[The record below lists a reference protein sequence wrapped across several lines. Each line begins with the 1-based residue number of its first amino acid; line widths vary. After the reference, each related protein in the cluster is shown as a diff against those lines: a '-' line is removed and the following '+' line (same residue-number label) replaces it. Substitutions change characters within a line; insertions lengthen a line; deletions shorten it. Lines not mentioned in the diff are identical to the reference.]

1 MFSKTSQF
9 SNKQVVK
16 RILIIL
22 SILFL
27 VFYKSSSSSIDYTIS
42 SIFNEIRGEVQ
53 PDTNIILI
61 TISADDISQIGPWP
75 IKRSYY
81 ALLVNSLTKLKA
93 KKIGLEVFLT
103 AKFATQTLYDNLLV
117 KEAEKSGNVVF
128 SALAGGINEK
138 DKKYITDSLSFPSP
152 KLLNDNLKIGHINYI
167 SEPGIQIPIQIEKGN
182 EKVNSFSA
190 ELAGDD
196 FYLTAPS
203 KIEVNFTSSWTKF
216 KQYSLLEFYRLVV
229 AKSDELKNFKNKI
242 ILIGITDPQIT
253 GKLKSTFDE
262 QMPGLAVHA
271 FALDNLLNKNFI
283 KNNWFL
289 SSTIFFLILLTIV
302 IIVQNKNSKAN
313 TLKFYLIT
321 FASFFVISFFIYEF
335 LNIKLF
341 YSLFIIPLFAISMV
355 DLFYYTAGEKLK
367 LKIAIDE
374 ADLFK
379 SLLKNKEVELSAMQN
394 ELKHSTI
401 EESETL
407 NSKIKILK
415 EEIEKL
421 KGNENDKTESELEDI
436 DKIKNFHEIIYKS
449 KVMNQIVD
457 LIGKVAPENANILIL
472 GESGTGKELVAKAIH
487 KLSKR
492 SNNNFVTVNCG
503 ALSDSL
509 IESELF
515 GHVKGAF
522 TGAVVDKKGRF
533 EIADKGTIFLDE
545 IGEVSESFQVK
556 LLRVIQNGDYEKVGS
571 AETSHTDLRIVVA
584 TNKDLDK
591 LVMEK
596 KFREDLFYRLNV
608 IKISIP
614 PLRKR
619 KEDIL
624 PIANEF
630 LMKESEKIKLSGAV
644 ATALID
650 NDWKGNIRELQAV
663 LKRAVIFAKAA
674 NRNLI
679 QLSDLPPEMVKAVK
693 ISFDEL
699 VIESLREKHFSYSS
713 ISETANELGG
723 ISRTV
728 VSENFRGYSFKCFVE
743 NNFNIDLTVEKI
755 SGLNN
760 KKSIEAVENKLKL
773 FLDNLKSDI
782 ENSGLTDF
790 DEMKKKFKSKYKNLP
805 QKFHIYLD
813 EVIKYLWGGS

>member
-1 MFSKTSQF
+1 MLSKTSQF
-9 SNKQVVK
+9 SSKQVVK
-16 RILIIL
+16 RIVIIL

-27 VFYKSSSSSIDYTIS
+27 VLYKSTGSSIDYTIS
-42 SIFNEIRGEVQ
+42 SVFNKVWGEVQ

-61 TISADDISQIGPWP
+61 TITADDISQIGPWP

-81 ALLVNSLTKLKA
+81 ALLINSLTKLKV

-117 KEAEKSGNVVF
+117 NEAEKSGNVVF
-128 SALAGGINEK
+128 SALAGSVNK
-138 DKKYITDSLSFPSP
+138 LNDNFITDSLSFPSP
-152 KLLNDNLKIGHINYI
+152 KLLNDNLTIGHINYL
-167 SEPGIQIPIQIEKGN
+167 SEKGIKIPLQIEQRN
-182 EKVNSFSA
+182 TKVKSFSA
-190 ELAGDD
+190 QLAGED
-196 FYLTAPS
+196 FYQNVSDP
-203 KIEVNFTSSWTKF
+203 IELNITSSWKKF
-216 KQYSLLEFYRLVV
+216 KQYSMLEFYRLVV
-229 AKSDELKNFKNKI
+229 AKSDELNNFENKR
-242 ILIGITDPQIT
+242 ILIGITDPQIA

-271 FALDNLLNKNFI
+271 FALDNLLNKRFI

-289 SSTIFFLILLTIV
+289 PSTIFFLLLLS
-302 IIVQNKNSKAN
+302 IIFFAQNKYEYAN
-313 TLKFYLIT
+313 TFKFYLIT
-321 FASFFVISFFIYEF
+321 LVSFLVFSFCLFIYYYLKLYYALF
-335 LNIKLF
+335 LFPFVGMGL
-341 YSLFIIPLFAISMV
+341 V

-374 ADLFK
+374 AELFK
-379 SLLKNKEVELSAMQN
+379 SLLKNKEVELSAIQN
-394 ELKHSTI
+394 ELQNSTI
-401 EESETL
+401 KESEKL

-421 KGNENDKTESELEDI
+421 KGDENDKIESELEDI
-436 DKIKNFHEIIYKS
+436 DKIKNFHGIIYKS
-449 KVMNQIVD
+449 KMINEIVD
-457 LIGKVAPENANILIL
+457 LIGKVAPEDANILIL
-472 GESGTGKELVAKAIH
+472 GESGTGKELVANAIH

-503 ALSDSL
+503 ALTDSL

-522 TGAVVDKKGRF
+522 TGAVTDKKGRF

-545 IGEVSESFQVK
+545 IGEVSENFQVK
-556 LLRVIQNGDYEKVGS
+556 LLRVIQSGDYEKVGS
-571 AETSHTDLRIVVA
+571 AVTSHTDLRIVAA

-591 LVMEK
+591 LVQEK

-630 LMKESEKIKLSGAV
+630 LVKESEKIKLSGAV
-644 ATALID
+644 ATALIGY
-650 NDWKGNIRELQAV
+650 DWKGNIRELQAV

-713 ISETANELGG
+713 VSDTAKELGDV
-723 ISRTV
+723 SRTI

-743 NNFNIDLTVEKI
+743 NNFNFDLTVETI

-760 KKSIEAVENKLKL
+760 KESIEAVENKLKL

-782 ENSGLTDF
+782 ENSGLSDF

-805 QKFHIYLD
+805 QKFHVYLD
-813 EVIKYLWGGS
+813 EVIKYLMK

>member
-16 RILIIL
+16 RIVIIL

-27 VFYKSSSSSIDYTIS
+27 VLYKGTSNTIDYTLS
-42 SIFNEIRGEVQ
+42 SFFNEVRGEVQ

-61 TISADDISQIGPWP
+61 TITAKDISQIGPWP

-81 ALLVNSLTKLKA
+81 ALLINSLSKLKV

-128 SALAGGINEK
+128 SAVAGSVNK
-138 DKKYITDSLSFPSP
+138 LNDNFITDSLSFPSP
-152 KLLNDNLKIGHINYI
+152 KLLNENLIIGHINYLNDN
-167 SEPGIQIPIQIEKGN
+167 GIKIPLLIEQRN
-182 EKVNSFSA
+182 EKVRSFSA
-190 ELAGDD
+190 QLAGEN
-196 FYLTAPS
+196 FYRNSPNP
-203 KIEVNFTSSWTKF
+203 IELNIVSSWKKF
-216 KQYSLLEFYRLVV
+216 KRYSLLEFYRLVV
-229 AKSDELKNFKNKI
+229 AKSDKLKNFENKR
-242 ILIGITDPQIT
+242 ILIGITDPQIAGHLET
-253 GKLKSTFDE
+253 PFDSK
-262 QMPGLAVHA
+262 MPGLAVHA
-271 FALDNLLNKNFI
+271 FALDNLLDKSYL
-283 KNNWFL
+283 KNNWL
-289 SSTIFFLILLTIV
+289 LPSTIFFLILLSII

-321 FASFFVISFFIYEF
+321 FTSFFAISFLLYEF
-335 LNIKLF
+335 LYIKLF
-341 YSLFIIPLFAISMV
+341 YSLFMIPLFTISIV

-367 LKIAIDE
+367 LKTAIDE
-374 ADLFK
+374 AALLK
-379 SLLKNKEVELSAMQN
+379 TLLKNKEIQLSVIQK
-394 ELKHSTI
+394 ELKHSTK
-401 EESETL
+401 EESEQLT
-407 NSKIKILK
+407 SKIKILK

-421 KGNENDKTESELEDI
+421 KGDENDKSEAELEDL
-436 DKIKNFHEIIYKS
+436 DKVKNFQGIVYKS
-449 KVMNQIVD
+449 KVMNEIVD

-472 GESGTGKELVAKAIH
+472 GESGTGKELVANAIH
-487 KLSKR
+487 NLSRR
-492 SNNNFVTVNCG
+492 SNNNFVAVNCG
-503 ALSDSL
+503 ALSDTL
-509 IESELF
+509 LESELF

-522 TGAVVDKKGRF
+522 TGAVADKKGRF

-545 IGEVSESFQVK
+545 IGEVSENFQVK
-556 LLRVIQNGDYEKVGS
+556 LLRVIQTGDYEKVGS
-571 AETSHTDLRIVVA
+571 AVTSHADLRIVAA

-591 LVMEK
+591 LVKEK

-608 IKISIP
+608 IKILIP

-619 KEDIL
+619 KEDIIA
-624 PIANEF
+624 IANEF
-630 LMKESEKIKLSGAV
+630 LSKESHGLKISA
-644 ATALID
+644 AFANALTG
-650 NDWKGNIRELQAV
+650 NDWKGNIRELQAI

-674 NRNLI
+674 KRNLI

-713 ISETANELGG
+713 VSDTAKELGDV
-723 ISRTV
+723 SRTV

-743 NNFNIDLTVEKI
+743 NNFNLDLTVETI

-760 KKSIEAVENKLKL
+760 KDSIEAVENKLKL
-773 FLDNLKSDI
+773 FLDNLRSDI
-782 ENSGLTDF
+782 EDSGLTDF

-805 QKFHIYLD
+805 QKFHFYLD
-813 EVIKYLWGGS
+813 EVIKHLMK